1 MAGGADGPGLHLPFT
16 KHGVDQRSH
25 HVDGSSNVKHALP
38 FFKGVLGMFSTANRG
53 LNRKC
58 RFADY
63 SGTNSEIK
71 QEPLVDI
78 LPLFQSAVA
87 AVSTLKNSS
96 NGN

>member
-38 FFKGVLGMFSTANRG
+38 FFKGVLGM
-53 LNRKC
+53 LNTKC

-63 SGTNSEIK
+63 SGTNSEMK
-71 QEPLVDI
+71 REPLVDI
-78 LPLFQSAVA
+78 LALFQSAVA